1 MSEENEN
8 KSTNEEMDTENDS
21 VTVTLNDVLEFENE
35 LIENTAAVLGAA
47 NDKTCSYVEGYIKRQ
62 ALYSC
67 LTCIPEAKEDPERGA
82 GVCLA
87 CSYHC
92 HDGHELVEL
101 YTKRNFRCDCGNS
114 KFNNVVCNLF
124 TDKSLVNDLNAY
136 NQNFS
141 GLYCVCHRPF
151 PDMEDPVPDE
161 MIQCIICEDWYHTRH
176 LGTEVPSN
184 NFAGKASIKYKEM
197 ICEACVTK
205 HEFLLNYDSYSMVK
219 PTRVSEETNVDV
231 TSDTAQPSD
240 EIKTDEEQ
248 TENENAGYCK
258 KPKQKSLKVCAKFWP
273 NVNWRKELCTCDDCL
288 KMYENEDVAF
298 LLDSEDPVHLYEE
311 KGKAKA
317 QEVVDDHVKQQMN
330 SMNRVQL
337 IDCIAGYNDLKERL
351 GEYLKKFAENKKI
364 VREEDIREFFDEMNA
379 RKKQRVDQVE
389 VSHFC
394 R

>member
-1 MSEENEN
+1 MSDDNVEEPNLEN
-8 KSTNEEMDTENDS
+8 AEEGDQV
-21 VTVTLNDVLEFENE
+21 VTFTLNDVLEFENE

-47 NDKTCSYVEGYIKRQ
+47 NDKNCSYVEGYLKRQ

-67 LTCIPEAKEDPERGA
+67 LTCIPEAKDDPEKAA

-92 HDGHELVEL
+92 HDGHDLVEL
-101 YTKRNFRCDCGNS
+101 YTKRNFRCDCGNG
-114 KFNNVVCNLF
+114 KFPNTECNLLQE
-124 TDKSLVNDLNAY
+124 KSAVNDLNSY

-141 GLYCVCHRPF
+141 GMYCVCHRPF
-151 PDMEDPVPDE
+151 PDAEDPVPDE

-184 NFAGKASIKYKEM
+184 NFAEM

-205 HEFLLNYDSYSMVK
+205 HEFLLHYDAHCLN
-219 PTRVSEETNVDV
+219 RVVRTNEENDVNVTGTPNSISSEAENVD
-231 TSDTAQPSD
+231 S
-240 EIKTDEEQ
+240 
-248 TENENAGYCK
+248 YCK
-258 KPKQKSLKVCAKFWP
+258 KPSYKSPKISAKFWTE
-273 NVNWRKELCTCDDCL
+273 VSWRKELCTCDDCL

-298 LLDSEDPVHLYEE
+298 LLDSEDPVHLYAE
-311 KGKAKA
+311 KGKAKV
-317 QEVVDDHVKQQMN
+317 QEVVETHNREFMQ

-337 IDCIAGYNDLKERL
+337 VDCIAGYNDLKERL

-364 VREEDIREFFDEMNA
+364 VREEDIKEFFEGMEA
-379 RKKQRVDQVE
+379 RKKQRVE
-389 VSHFC
+389 VPNFC

>member
-1 MSEENEN
+1 MSEA
-8 KSTNEEMDTENDS
+8 SMSDTNPDIGEETDP
-21 VTVTLNDVLEFENE
+21 VTLTLNDVLEFENE

-67 LTCIPEAKEDPERGA
+67 LTCLPEAKTDPEKGV

-114 KFNNVVCNLF
+114 KFTNMDCSLYNEK
-124 TDKSLVNDLNAY
+124 TDTNDLNVY

-151 PDMEDPVPDE
+151 PDPEDPVPDE

-184 NFAGKASIKYKEM
+184 NFAEM

-205 HEFLLNYDSYSMVK
+205 HEFLLHYDAFCLNKVLRTSEHEQVE
-219 PTRVSEETNVDV
+219 VSESIKDGSDAVETGEKEA
-231 TSDTAQPSD
+231 T
-240 EIKTDEEQ
+240 
-248 TENENAGYCK
+248 YCK
-258 KPKQKSLKVCAKFWP
+258 KPAYKSPRISAKFWVD
-273 NVNWRKELCTCDDCL
+273 VNWRKALCTCDDCL

-317 QEVVDDHVKQQMN
+317 QEVVETHDREFMN

-337 IDCIAGYNDLKERL
+337 VDCIAGYNDLKERL
-351 GEYLKKFAENKKI
+351 AEYLKKFAENKKI
-364 VREEDIREFFDEMNA
+364 VREEDIREFFEGMNA
-379 RKKQRVDQVE
+379 RKKQRVE
-389 VSHFC
+389 VPNFC